1 MRVLEALEQVGL
13 AKRSKHKPKELSGGQ
28 QQRVAIAR
36 ALVNDPEIIMA
47 DEPTGNL
54 DSKSGKEIMQLLIRL
69 NKENGKTVLMVTH
82 DPKIG
87 AVVPRVIS
95 VFDGMLGSQEEQEI
109 LQSWRQIDYS
119 QATEEERAAV
129 REMIAEK
136 ARAKAEFNT
145 ANGIA
150 ESEEDVHAGNASA
163 AEAIAEAFGNGGN
176 GAAEKEAK

>member
-1 MRVLEALEQVGL
+1 
-13 AKRSKHKPKELSGGQ
+13 
-28 QQRVAIAR
+28 
-36 ALVNDPEIIMA
+36 MA

-109 LQSWRQIDYS
+109 L
-119 QATEEERAAV
+119 
-129 REMIAEK
+129 
-136 ARAKAEFNT
+136 
-145 ANGIA
+145 
-150 ESEEDVHAGNASA
+150 
-163 AEAIAEAFGNGGN
+163 
-176 GAAEKEAK
+176 